1 MLGKRKYTGTQP
13 SQKRKWGNKKGY
25 SRRRRALTYGP
36 GYNPKAPVGDSVPSG
51 AELKYFDVSEV
62 IGFDPAHDGIPCAKA
77 IQTFNNIT
85 QGDQQFERNGN
96 KILVKKFTI
105 RGTCEHQGTSTTD
118 YTTLNNG
125 TIYFRVMLF
134 IDSQCNGAFPSLSD
148 LFEEQPTGHDEFD
161 IYNGLSETG
170 RYKCLMDKFLKLDP
184 VPAAWNTNTERY
196 HTPNRLIHFKKTF
209 DLNLPMR
216 YYDQYGNLGSL
227 RTNNIFMI
235 IFSGSSTNSRLVF
248 NYRSRLR
255 FYDY

>member
-1 MLGKRKYTGTQP
+1 MLGKRSQSFSQPAFKKKWIKKKYA
-13 SQKRKWGNKKGY
+13 NKK
-25 SRRRRALTYGP
+25 ALTYGP
-36 GYNPKAPVGDSVPSG
+36 GYNPKAAIGNAVPSG

-62 IGFDPAHDGIPCAKA
+62 AGFAAASGGIPVAHA
-77 IQTFNNIT
+77 IQTFCNIA

-105 RGTCEHQGTSTTD
+105 RGTVEHQGSSQEDFTN
-118 YTTLNNG
+118 LNCG
-125 TIYFRVMLF
+125 DIYFRVMLF

-161 IYNGLSETG
+161 LYNGLSETG
-170 RYKCLMDKFLKLDP
+170 RYKTLMDKIIKLEAITP
-184 VPAAWNTNTERY
+184 AWNTETHRY
-196 HTPNRLIHFKKTF
+196 HIPDRLQHFKKTF
-209 DLNLPMR
+209 NLNLPMR

-227 RTNNIFMI
+227 RTNNIFMVV
-235 IFSGSSTNSRLVF
+235 FSGSSTNTRLIF